1 MKKNI
6 IILVIFLA
14 VVVGVLISWSL
25 IRQSKSEQ
33 TKTSP
38 TPFTQKMSPV
48 PTTTPIPTTPPQK
61 YSSSK
66 EKLISLAPVKGDGF
80 TIEYLSSQNAFI
92 ILIQPPDREKNKQAA
107 ITWLKNHGI
116 SDWQN
121 LDITWGGKRGF

>member
-6 IILVIFLA
+6 IILVVFLA

-38 TPFTQKMSPV
+38 TPFTPEMSPV
-48 PTTTPIPTTPPQK
+48 ITTTPIPTTPPKK

-66 EKLISLAPVKGDGF
+66 EKLIDLAPVKRDNF
-80 TIEYLSSQNAFI
+80 TIEYLSSQDSFI
-92 ILIQPPDREKNKQAA
+92 ILLQPPDREKNKQTA
-107 ITWLKNHGI
+107 ITWLEKQGI
-116 SDWQN
+116 SDWQK